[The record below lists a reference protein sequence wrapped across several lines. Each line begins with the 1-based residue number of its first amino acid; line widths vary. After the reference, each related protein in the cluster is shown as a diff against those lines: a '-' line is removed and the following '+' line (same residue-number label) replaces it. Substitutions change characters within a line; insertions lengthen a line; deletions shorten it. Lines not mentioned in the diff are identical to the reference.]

1 MLPILLGLASALTWG
16 AGDFT
21 GGLAARRVGAYRSVF
36 YAEVI
41 GIIFLFI
48 VIGLTGEDLPGTR
61 TMIFAVLA
69 GMLGTVGLMLLYHAM
84 AIGMMSIAAPVSA
97 LLAAAL
103 PVAVGIFA
111 EGLPDFLTIL
121 GFGFALLA
129 VWMISQ
135 SEGGVKDIL
144 SHLSDLKLPL
154 IAGIGFGFYFVLMHE
169 ATGDGGAVIWP
180 MVFSR
185 LGGMTLITTYLLV
198 TRSNLKIEL
207 GALPII
213 SVNGILDLG
222 GNFFFILAGQA
233 GRLDVASV
241 LSSLFPGATVM
252 LAWIFLKERLNRNQW
267 IGVAAALVAIIL
279 MTI

>member
-1 MLPILLGLASALTWG
+1 
-16 AGDFT
+16 
-21 GGLAARRVGAYRSVF
+21 
-36 YAEVI
+36 
-41 GIIFLFI
+41 
-48 VIGLTGEDLPGTR
+48 
-61 TMIFAVLA
+61 
-69 GMLGTVGLMLLYHAM
+69 
-84 AIGMMSIAAPVSA
+84 
-97 LLAAAL
+97 
-103 PVAVGIFA
+103 
-111 EGLPDFLTIL
+111 
-121 GFGFALLA
+121 
-129 VWMISQ
+129 
-135 SEGGVKDIL
+135 
-144 SHLSDLKLPL
+144 
-154 IAGIGFGFYFVLMHE
+154 MHE

>member
-1 MLPILLGLASALTWG
+1 MLPIVLGLASALTWG

-41 GIIFLFI
+41 GVIFLLI

-84 AIGMMSIAAPVSA
+84 SIGMMSIAAPVSA

-169 ATGDGGAVIWP
+169 STGDGGAVIWP

-213 SVNGILDLG
+213 SANGILDLG

-241 LSSLFPGATVM
+241 LSSLFPGATVI

>member
-1 MLPILLGLASALTWG
+1 MQSILLGLASALSWG

-21 GGLAARRVGAYRSVF
+21 GGLAARKVGAYRSVF
-36 YAEVI
+36 YAEVV
-41 GIIFLFI
+41 GILFLFL
-48 VIGLTGEDLPGTR
+48 VIALTGEDMPGTR
-61 TMIFAVLA
+61 TMLFSALA
-69 GMLGTVGLMLLYHAM
+69 GALGTIGLMLLYHSM
-84 AIGMMSIAAPVSA
+84 AVGVMSIAAPVSA

-103 PVAVGIFA
+103 PVAVGIFS
-111 EGLPDFLTIL
+111 EGFPGILTLI
-121 GFGFALLA
+121 GFGFALAA

-154 IAGIGFGFYFVLMHE
+154 LAGIGFGFYFVFMHE
-169 ATGDGGAVIWP
+169 ATRDGGTLIWP

-185 LGGMTLITTYLLV
+185 TGGLLLITMYLLV
-198 TRSNLKIEL
+198 TRADWRIDFR
-207 GALPII
+207 ALPII

-241 LSSLFPGATVM
+241 LSSLFPGATVL
-252 LAWIFLKERLNRNQW
+252 LAWIILKERLNRNQW
-267 IGVAAALVAIIL
+267 MGVVCALIAIVL
-279 MTI
+279 LTI

>member
-1 MLPILLGLASALTWG
+1 
-16 AGDFT
+16 
-21 GGLAARRVGAYRSVF
+21 
-36 YAEVI
+36 
-41 GIIFLFI
+41 
-48 VIGLTGEDLPGTR
+48 
-61 TMIFAVLA
+61 
-69 GMLGTVGLMLLYHAM
+69 
-84 AIGMMSIAAPVSA
+84 
-97 LLAAAL
+97 
-103 PVAVGIFA
+103 
-111 EGLPDFLTIL
+111 
-121 GFGFALLA
+121 
-129 VWMISQ
+129 
-135 SEGGVKDIL
+135 
-144 SHLSDLKLPL
+144 
-154 IAGIGFGFYFVLMHE
+154 GFYFVLMHE